1 MIFIHMKTT
10 LDIPEEKFTT
20 VQNLYGLRTK
30 REAVILA
37 LDELARRY
45 KIERLVDQ
53 LGTFSDFMTQDD
65 LRAMRDL
72 DITRDISL
80 N

>member
-1 MIFIHMKTT
+1 MKTT

-30 REAVILA
+30 REAVIFA
-37 LDELARRY
+37 LDELERRY

>member
-1 MIFIHMKTT
+1 MKTT

-20 VQNLYGLRTK
+20 VQSLYGLRTK

-53 LGTFSDFMTQDD
+53 LGTFADFMTQDD
-65 LRAMRDL
+65 LREMRDL

>member
-1 MIFIHMKTT
+1 MKTT

-65 LRAMRDL
+65 LREMRDL
-72 DITRDISL
+72 DTTRDISL

>member
-1 MIFIHMKTT
+1 MKTT
-10 LDIPEEKFTT
+10 LDIPEEKFAT

-30 REAVILA
+30 REAVIFA
-37 LDELARRY
+37 LDELERRY

-53 LGTFSDFMTQDD
+53 LGTFSDFMRQDD

>member
-1 MIFIHMKTT
+1 MKTT

-30 REAVILA
+30 REAVIFA
-37 LDELARRY
+37 LDELVRRY
-45 KIERLVDQ
+45 KIERLIDQ
-53 LGTFSDFMTQDD
+53 LGTFADFMTQDD
-65 LRAMRDL
+65 LRHMRDL
-72 DITRDISL
+72 DTTRDISL

>member
-1 MIFIHMKTT
+1 MKTT
-10 LDIPEEKFTT
+10 LDIPEEKFATI
-20 VQNLYGLRTK
+20 QNLYGLRTK
-30 REAVILA
+30 REVVIFA
-37 LDELARRY
+37 LDELERRY

-53 LGTFSDFMTQDD
+53 LGTFGDFMTQDD

>member
-1 MIFIHMKTT
+1 MKTT

-20 VQNLYGLRTK
+20 VQSLYGLRTK

-53 LGTFSDFMTQDD
+53 LGTFDDFMTQDD
-65 LRAMRDL
+65 LRQMRDL
-72 DITRDISL
+72 DFTRDISL

>member
-1 MIFIHMKTT
+1 MKTT

-30 REAVILA
+30 RDAVIFA
-37 LDELARRY
+37 LDELTRRY
-45 KIERLVDQ
+45 KIEKLVEQ
-53 LGTFSDFMTQDD
+53 LGTFTDFLTQDD
-65 LRAMRDL
+65 LHAMRDL
-72 DITRDISL
+72 DTTRDISL